1 MKTPM
6 QELIDSIEPIL
17 TNGQFN
23 FSYKAGIA
31 SAVTKAKRLL
41 EKEKQCIIDARLDG
55 FKISAEEF
63 NGEYPYEGNSDKVI
77 NAAIES
83 EQYYTDLTNQ

>member
-41 EKEKQCIIDARLDG
+41 EKEKQCIIDA
-55 FKISAEEF
+55 
-63 NGEYPYEGNSDKVI
+63 YHEGKRNHGIHTV
-77 NAAIES
+77 NES